1 MFELI
6 APCHFGM
13 EAVLKKEIIDLGY
26 EIVSVEDGKVYF
38 KGDEEA
44 IARIEEAER
53 DLNDPSKW
61 ITAEEMD
68 RRLYERFP
76 WLR

>member
-1 MFELI
+1 MEEKRYPL
-6 APCHFGM
+6 FGP
-13 EAVLKKEIIDLGY
+13 
-26 EIVSVEDGKVYF
+26 F
-38 KGDEEA
+38 TDEEA
-44 IARIEEAER
+44 IARIEEAEA
-53 DLNDPSKW
+53 DLKDPSKW

>member
-1 MFELI
+1 MFGSLDNNSYLCDIKYNAMEEKRYPI
-6 APCHFGM
+6 FGP
-13 EAVLKKEIIDLGY
+13 
-26 EIVSVEDGKVYF
+26 F
-38 KGDEEA
+38 TDEEA
-44 IARIEEAER
+44 IARIEEAEA
-53 DLNDPSKW
+53 DLKDPSKW